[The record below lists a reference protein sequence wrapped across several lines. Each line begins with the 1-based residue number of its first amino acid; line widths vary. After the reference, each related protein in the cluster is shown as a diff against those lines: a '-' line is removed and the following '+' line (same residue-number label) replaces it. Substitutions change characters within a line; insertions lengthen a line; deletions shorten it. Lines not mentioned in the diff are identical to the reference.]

1 MSKENYLAN
10 ALEIDHEIE
19 ILSPIKSDRQMVE
32 VSPQQQQV
40 KDNPDQKAD
49 YDLARKTFRD
59 LIEKG
64 NSAIDNIADL
74 ARESE
79 SPRAYEVFA
88 TMIKTLGEMST
99 NLLDIQKKN
108 KELNTS
114 DNAKK
119 LDETVVNV
127 DKAVFVGT
135 TADLLKQIKK
145 SREE

>member
-10 ALEIDHEIE
+10 ALEIEHEIE